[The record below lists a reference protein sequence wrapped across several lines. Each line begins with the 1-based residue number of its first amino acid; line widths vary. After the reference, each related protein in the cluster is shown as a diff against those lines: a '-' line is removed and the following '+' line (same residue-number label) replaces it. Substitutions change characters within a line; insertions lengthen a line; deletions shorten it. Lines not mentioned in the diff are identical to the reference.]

1 MASAVAAV
9 NASAARAMIIALGM
23 AAENAQRKHRG
34 ESMAY
39 TENDFLLVIE
49 REGISSNAVI
59 NYLNNPYS

>member
-1 MASAVAAV
+1 MASAVATV

-39 TENDFLLVIE
+39 TEVDFIMVIE
-49 REGISSNAVI
+49 REGIEPNAVMNYI
-59 NYLNNPYS
+59 NQCN